1 MSTLIDAIFGI
12 TGTLAFCGLL
22 AWIES
27 VPLPDSAME
36 HFVAAGEV
44 ILTIIQNAA
53 R

>member
-1 MSTLIDAIFGI
+1 MRTIINAITGI
-12 TGTLAFCGLL
+12 FGTLAFCGLL

-36 HFVAAGEV
+36 HFVAGASA
-44 ILTIIQNAA
+44 ILDLIA

>member
-1 MSTLIDAIFGI
+1 MQKIINAITGIFG
-12 TGTLAFCGLL
+12 TLTFCGLL

-36 HFVAAGEV
+36 HFVAGASA
-44 ILTIIQNAA
+44 ILDLIA

>member
-1 MSTLIDAIFGI
+1 MKTILEGVTFLAAL
-12 TGTLAFCGLL
+12 LAFCGLL

-36 HFVAAGEV
+36 YFVAGASA
-44 ILTIIQNAA
+44 ILDLIA

>member
-1 MSTLIDAIFGI
+1 MQTLTNAITGI

-36 HFVAAGEV
+36 HFIAAGDV
-44 ILTIIQNAA
+44 VLNLIQSIA

>member
-1 MSTLIDAIFGI
+1 MKTLINAITGT

-27 VPLPDSAME
+27 VPLPDSAIE

-44 ILTIIQNAA
+44 VLNLMQSIA